1 MKKLN
6 PILALTMASAAT
18 LFAQEAKVENASEQS
33 AAELPPLT
41 VTATRVVVPT
51 AQLAQ
56 SFNLITSSDMEDS
69 RFQSVM
75 EALRDDVSITLKS
88 YGPYDS
94 NAQISIRGMD
104 SYHAKVL
111 VDGIPYMD
119 NSSTESF
126 PILGNLSIYDIDRI
140 EIVKGATSLQGS
152 SAMGGVINIITKRPT
167 EDGIHGRIALEAG
180 SHERFNTS
188 ALIFGKYDIVDFKL
202 GIGRDAER
210 GISVV
215 ASDQYGNVNDDNDV
229 YRSMSYTGGIGIQFT
244 PEWRLELNSVF
255 QDIDEEYDAG
265 YTYDDWFTGDTIVVP
280 DDDNIWV
287 RRNIASGKLIG
298 KELFDGK
305 LDLSL
310 AYAFTRSDR
319 AYRNRKN
326 TETLYRYTGDTQFL
340 NGQATYHINDWNTLT
355 AGIEYIDECAE
366 NITTH
371 KSTLKR
377 SHYTTAGFVGYQVEP
392 VQNLFIALNGR
403 YTDHSEF
410 GDEWTGD
417 ASAKYY
423 LEQTGTTLRASMGKG
438 YRSPSVYELYAPP
451 NGWGFLGGN
460 PDLKPE
466 TNKTWEI
473 GFDQEI
479 WEKKM
484 LVGATYFENRVQ
496 NYIVSAA
503 TDDGT
508 TYGQIS
514 GVAILG
520 AEAYTEFK
528 PVEQFSLKLA
538 YTYQH
543 ARDRQA
549 TVNKH
554 LIAYIPSHKATLNAT
569 WYPLEN
575 KKLAIN
581 LGGAWTGT
589 RWNQMNADYVT
600 RSKLGDYMLLHTA
613 ISYKILDNLQI
624 YGRIEN
630 LLNTN
635 YTLSDDYGTR
645 YNTYGRCYYIGAVF
659 TF

>member
-18 LFAQEAKVENASEQS
+18 LFAQEAKTENAAEQPV
-33 AAELPPLT
+33 ELPPVT
-41 VTATRVVVPT
+41 VTATRVVMPT
-51 AQLAQ
+51 AELAQ
-56 SFNLITSSDMEDS
+56 SYSLITSQNIEEA

-75 EALRDDVSITLKS
+75 EVLRDEVSMAPKA

-104 SYHAKVL
+104 SYHTKVL

-126 PILGNLSIYDIDRI
+126 PILSNLSLYDIDRI

-152 SAMGGVINIITKRPT
+152 SAMGGVINIITKRPA

-180 SHERFNTS
+180 SHERLNAS
-188 ALIFGKYDIVDFKL
+188 ALFLGKYDIVDFKL
-202 GIGRDAER
+202 GIGRDSER
-210 GISVV
+210 GISAV
-215 ASDQYGNVNDDNDV
+215 ASDQYGNVNSDNDV
-229 YRSMSYTGGIGIQFT
+229 YRSMAYTGGLGIQFT
-244 PEWRLELNSVF
+244 PEWRMELNGVF
-255 QDIDEEYDAG
+255 QDIDEEYDSG
-265 YTYDDWFTGDTIVVP
+265 YTYDDWYTGDTIVVP
-280 DDDNIWV
+280 DDDNVWV

-298 KELFDGK
+298 KDLFDGK
-305 LDLSL
+305 LDLSI

-326 TETLYRYTGDTQFL
+326 TETLYRYTGDTQLL
-340 NGQATYHINDWNTLT
+340 NGQATYHINDWNDLTL
-355 AGIEYIDECAE
+355 GVEYIDECAE
-366 NITTH
+366 NITAH
-371 KSTLKR
+371 VRTLKR

-392 VQNLFIALNGR
+392 VTNLFIALNGR

-417 ASAKYY
+417 ASVKYY
-423 LEQTGTTLRASMGKG
+423 LEATGTTFRASMGKG

-451 NGWGFLGGN
+451 SGWGFLGGN

-466 TNKTWEI
+466 TNKTWEVGI
-473 GFDQEI
+473 DQEI
-479 WEKKM
+479 WEKKV

-503 TDDGT
+503 LEDGT

-520 AEAYTEFK
+520 AEAFAVVK
-528 PVEQFSLKLA
+528 PIDQLSLRAA

-549 TVNKH
+549 TVDKH
-554 LIAYIPSHKATLNAT
+554 LIAYIPSHKATLDAT
-569 WYPLEN
+569 WYPMEN
-575 KKLAIN
+575 KKLAVN

-589 RWNQMNADYVT
+589 RWNQSNSNGT
-600 RSKLGDYMLLHTA
+600 RSKLGDFMLLHTA
-613 ISYKILDNLQI
+613 VSYKLNDNWQF

-635 YTLSDDYGTR
+635 YTLSDDFGTR
-645 YNTYGRCYYIGAVF
+645 YNTYGRCYYVGAVF

>member
-18 LFAQEAKVENASEQS
+18 LFAQEAKTENAAEQPV
-33 AAELPPLT
+33 ELPPVT
-41 VTATRVVVPT
+41 VTATRVVMPT
-51 AQLAQ
+51 AELAQ
-56 SFNLITSSDMEDS
+56 SYSLITSQNIEEA

-75 EALRDDVSITLKS
+75 EVLRDEVSMAPKA

-104 SYHAKVL
+104 SYHTKVL

-126 PILGNLSIYDIDRI
+126 PILSNLSLYDIDRI

-180 SHERFNTS
+180 SHERLNAS
-188 ALIFGKYDIVDFKL
+188 ALFLGKYDIVDFKL
-202 GIGRDAER
+202 GIGRDSER
-210 GISVV
+210 GISAV
-215 ASDQYGNVNDDNDV
+215 ASDQYGNVNSDNDV
-229 YRSMSYTGGIGIQFT
+229 YRSMAYTGGLGIQFT
-244 PEWRLELNSVF
+244 PEWRMELNGIF
-255 QDIDEEYDAG
+255 QDIDEEYDSG
-265 YTYDDWFTGDTIVVP
+265 YTYDDWYTGDTIVVP
-280 DDDNIWV
+280 DDDNVWV
-287 RRNIASGKLIG
+287 RRNIASGKLMG
-298 KELFDGK
+298 KDLFDGK
-305 LDLSL
+305 LDLSI

-326 TETLYRYTGDTQFL
+326 TETLYRYTGDTQLL
-340 NGQATYHINDWNTLT
+340 NGQATYHINDWNDLTL
-355 AGIEYIDECAE
+355 GVEYIDECAE
-366 NITTH
+366 NITAH
-371 KSTLKR
+371 VRTLKR

-392 VQNLFIALNGR
+392 VTNLFIALNGR

-423 LEQTGTTLRASMGKG
+423 LEATGTTFRASMGKG

-451 NGWGFLGGN
+451 SGWGFLGGN

-466 TNKTWEI
+466 TNKTWEVGI
-473 GFDQEI
+473 DQEV
-479 WEKKM
+479 WEKKV

-503 TDDGT
+503 LEDGT

-520 AEAYTEFK
+520 AEAFAVVK
-528 PVEQFSLKLA
+528 PIDQLSLRAA

-549 TVNKH
+549 TVDKH
-554 LIAYIPSHKATLNAT
+554 LIAYIPSHKATLDAT
-569 WYPLEN
+569 WYPMEN
-575 KKLAIN
+575 KKLAVN

-589 RWNQMNADYVT
+589 RWNQSNSNGT
-600 RSKLGDYMLLHTA
+600 RSKLGDFMLIHTA
-613 ISYKILDNLQI
+613 VSYKLNDNWQF

-635 YTLSDDYGTR
+635 YTLSDDFGTR
-645 YNTYGRCYYIGAVF
+645 YNTYGRCYYVGAVF

>member
-18 LFAQEAKVENASEQS
+18 LFAQEAKVEGMTEP
-33 AAELPPLT
+33 AAELPPMT
-41 VTATRVVVPT
+41 VTATRVEMPT
-51 AQLAQ
+51 AELAQ
-56 SFNLITSSDMEDS
+56 SFNLITSQDLEDA
-69 RFQSVM
+69 RFQSVL
-75 EALRDDVSITLKS
+75 EALRNDVGITLKS

-126 PILGNLSIYDIDRI
+126 PILGNLSLYEIDRI

-167 EDGIHGRIALEAG
+167 EDGIHGRFALEAG
-180 SHERFNTS
+180 SHERINTS
-188 ALIFGKYDIVDFKL
+188 ALILGKYDIVDFKL
-202 GIGRDAER
+202 GIARDSER

-215 ASDQYGNVNDDNDV
+215 AKDLYGKVNMDNDV
-229 YRSMSYTGGIGIQFT
+229 YRSMTYTGGIGIQFT
-244 PEWRLELNSVF
+244 PEWRLEFNGAF

-265 YTYDDWFTGDTIVVP
+265 YTYDDWYSGDTIVVP

-340 NGQATYHINDWNTLT
+340 NGQATYHINDWNDLT

-366 NITTH
+366 NITAH
-371 KSTLKR
+371 RSTLKR

-392 VQNLFIALNGR
+392 INNLFIALNGR

-417 ASAKYY
+417 ASTKYY
-423 LEQTGTTLRASMGKG
+423 LEETGTTLRASMGKG

-466 TNKTWEI
+466 TNKTWEV
-473 GFDQEI
+473 GLDQEL
-479 WEKKM
+479 WEKKVI
-484 LVGATYFENRVQ
+484 VGATYFENRVQ
-496 NYIVSAA
+496 NYIVSA
-503 TDDGT
+503 TQERGT

-549 TVNKH
+549 TKDKH

-575 KKLAIN
+575 KKLAVN

-589 RWNQMNADYVT
+589 RWNQMNADYIT

-613 ISYKILDNLQI
+613 VSYKILENLQI

-645 YNTYGRCYYIGAVF
+645 YNTYGRCYYVGAFF